1 MKKILS
7 VFSAA
12 ILLLTAV
19 SCLKED
25 AKITVNPSKGENP
38 ILVSSDTEE
47 DIVVEYTPAQ
57 FYYGND
63 AVNRKL
69 VYHAL
74 ILVSLN
80 GKEMNVNVNAK
91 DDVVANTLTLKAKT
105 FMTQMG
111 ASVYGLEDGQQ
122 CTAEFV
128 VRGSVSSTLS
138 GGNLD
143 SEGRISYAFEFSKP
157 QGNPWADYTEPSPWG
172 LIGKIAST
180 GNEWN
185 ADEAMFMVSEG
196 NKHVAKN
203 IKLGPADQ
211 FKVRKGGSWD
221 INFGAPGDT
230 EPYVLA
236 VGESIDATAGGK
248 NLTVS
253 AEGNYDLLLD
263 EEEGTITLLEAFQT
277 YPGYDKVSNW
287 TVIGKIASVE
297 MEWNKD
303 IQMITDGEWHVA
315 EGVVLT
321 TDDQFKFRV
330 DQKWDTNIGATGDT
344 EPFVVSL
351 DEEYSGANGGKNLAV
366 PANGV
371 YDLLCNPATN
381 AFKVVNSLGGKSP
394 LVGADEPEPEVRAD
408 WYYHGQSES
417 AEWGELPFTKVS
429 DSEYVLEFTT
439 KVENAAFVL
448 KNGDATK
455 WIGADASQKGED
467 GKCLVVIGE
476 EFKIS
481 EDKVDGVIAEP
492 GDYVFTFNPVDMTAI
507 IKKPVRADWY
517 YHGQSA
523 TSDWGELPFKKVSDT
538 EYVLELTTKVENA
551 AFVLKNGDATKWIG
565 ADASQKGED
574 GKVHVEIGKEF
585 KISDDKVDA
594 VIAAP
599 GDYIFTFNPEAM
611 TAVISSA
618 RADWYYHGQSASTDW
633 GELPFTKVSDDVYVL
648 DLDVKIDNAG
658 FVLKNG
664 DASKWIGAD
673 ASLKG
678 EDGKAHIVLG
688 QEFAISDNKV
698 DGIIE
703 KAGKYKMTLYVTEMK
718 AVIATAEPVYCY
730 HGQSKRTPDWGTVPF
745 EKVSDEEY
753 YVIVEVEANYGFVL
767 KTADETSWFGPAAS
781 QKGEDGKYH
790 VADGAEFDVSE
801 DKVDAVFDTA
811 GTYKLTYKPATQ
823 KAVAVKL

>member
-80 GKEMNVNVNAK
+80 GEEKNVNLNAK
-91 DDVVANTLTLKAKT
+91 DDAVANTLTLKAKT
-105 FMTQMG
+105 FMTQMS
-111 ASVYGLEDGQQ
+111 AYGLKDGQQ
-122 CTAEFV
+122 CTAEFI

-143 SEGRISYAFEFSKP
+143 SEGRISYAFEFTVP

-203 IKLGPADQ
+203 IKLSPADQ

-221 INFGAPGDT
+221 INFGAPGET
-230 EPYVLA
+230 EPYALS
-236 VGESIDATAGGK
+236 VGESIEATANGK

-277 YPGYDKVSNW
+277 YPGYDEVSNW
-287 TVIGKIASVE
+287 TIIGKIASVE

-321 TDDQFKFRV
+321 TGDQFKFRM

-366 PANGV
+366 PADGV

-394 LVGADEPEPEVRAD
+394 LVGADEPEPEPEVRAD
-408 WYYHGQSES
+408 WYYYGQSES

-730 HGQSKRTPDWGTVPF
+730 HGQSKRTPGWGTVPF